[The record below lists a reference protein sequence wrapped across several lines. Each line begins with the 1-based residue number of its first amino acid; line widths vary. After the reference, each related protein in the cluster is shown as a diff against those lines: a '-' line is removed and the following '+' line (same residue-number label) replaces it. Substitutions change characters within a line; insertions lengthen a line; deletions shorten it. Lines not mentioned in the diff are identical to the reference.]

1 MEDFG
6 EFDSEISRYLK
17 DFSTEGKEQVYLLRA
32 PLLCKDKYEMSTKHF
47 IIAIPGR
54 KIILGAVEEESKSFR
69 DYCDDVI
76 DDLSMLSKTYS
87 YENVIGRPRLW
98 ENTMFLQ
105 RDSMANRENRRGAR
119 GKSHMWIGERS
130 PHLQPTCFTC
140 HWKYKRRQR
149 AEVRPRL

>member
-1 MEDFG
+1 MEDFE

-98 ENTMFLQ
+98 ENTMFFKEILW
-105 RDSMANRENRRGAR
+105 RTERESPRCSRKVAYVDRREIAA
-119 GKSHMWIGERS
+119 S
-130 PHLQPTCFTC
+130 PAYLFHLPL
-140 HWKYKRRQR
+140 
-149 AEVRPRL
+149 EV

>member
-1 MEDFG
+1 MEDFE

-87 YENVIGRPRLW
+87 YENVIGRPRL
-98 ENTMFLQ
+98 
-105 RDSMANRENRRGAR
+105 
-119 GKSHMWIGERS
+119 
-130 PHLQPTCFTC
+130 
-140 HWKYKRRQR
+140 
-149 AEVRPRL
+149 